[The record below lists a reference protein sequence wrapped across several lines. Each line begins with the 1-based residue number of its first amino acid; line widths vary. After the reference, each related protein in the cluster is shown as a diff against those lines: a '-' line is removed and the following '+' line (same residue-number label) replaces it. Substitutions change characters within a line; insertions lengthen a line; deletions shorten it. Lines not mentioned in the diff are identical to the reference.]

1 MYPFLLPE
9 IFGYTIP
16 LYDVF
21 VFIGLA
27 MMLVYVIRRFD
38 SKDGFTKKQTNRIV
52 LLIVASLIF
61 ALVFSLLLDA
71 VFHTI
76 QEGEWTFGTVSFLGA
91 LIGGFSAFLI
101 LMKYGYKDK
110 NKDMKKIAN
119 TLITG
124 VVLAH
129 AFGRIGCFFAGCC
142 YGIPTESFIGMI
154 FPGGHSQHLYP
165 GEAVYPTQLFESA
178 FLFVL
183 FFALNY
189 VQAFKHKEL
198 EVYLI
203 GYGVW
208 RFLIELIRGDD
219 RGVFIRLVYTEY
231 NVFPTPSQFMSFL
244 MIVLG
249 GYLVYRGIKQV
260 KKNPTLSHSA

>member
-21 VFIGLA
+21 VFIGIT
-27 MMLVYVIRRFD
+27 MMLIYVIRRFD
-38 SKDGFTKKQTNRIV
+38 LKDGYSKKQTNRIV
-52 LLIVASLIF
+52 MLIVASLIF

-76 QEGEWTFGTVSFLGA
+76 KEGEWTFGTVSFLGA
-91 LIGGFSAFLI
+91 LIGGFTAFLV
-101 LMKYGYKDK
+101 LMKYGYKDS

-142 YGIPTESFIGMI
+142 YGIPTESFIGMV
-154 FPGGHSQHLYP
+154 FPGGHSHEVYP
-165 GEAVYPTQLFESA
+165 GEAVFPTQLFEAA
-178 FLFVL
+178 FLFIL
-183 FFALNY
+183 FFALNK
-189 VQAFKHKEL
+189 VQSFKSKEL
-198 EVYLI
+198 EVYLL

-208 RFLIELIRGDD
+208 RLLIEFIRGDD
-219 RGVFIRLVYTEY
+219 RGVFIPLIHTQY
-231 NVFPTPSQFMSFL
+231 NVFPTPSQFMSLL
-244 MIVLG
+244 MIILG
-249 GYLVYRGIKQV
+249 IYLVTKHV
-260 KKNPTLSHSA
+260 KKQTI